1 MKSDRRSKNCRPKAS
16 EGKKSRNGNRQGLPS
31 RSITPRSGK
40 NCKIIFQNFIFA
52 ISKAAWQK
60 AEVFFCA
67 GAGMLTVQKSTKGGR
82 TMQVRSFLLTLG
94 LGMAAGGTVALM
106 LPRQSGV
113 RREALRS
120 IFYRGV
126 QQDLRERKNHAI
138 IMAESLQKRPAANFR
153 QQVCS
158 LSQRSFRTFSPSR
171 LQKCKIELLFCIFL
185 PLRE

>member
-1 MKSDRRSKNCRPKAS
+1 
-16 EGKKSRNGNRQGLPS
+16 
-31 RSITPRSGK
+31 
-40 NCKIIFQNFIFA
+40 
-52 ISKAAWQK
+52 
-60 AEVFFCA
+60 
-67 GAGMLTVQKSTKGGR
+67 
-82 TMQVRSFLLTLG
+82 MQVRSFLLTLG

-113 RREALRS
+113 RRAAQKAADAVAQTITGGVEKLKPWRPDAAEDLRS